1 MCLPFAMRVYSQNK
15 LVLQEV
21 IRQPYSERILI
32 TDCYMEPTILVPP
45 TVYSIRSP
53 SASFEMEWGHMVGKE
68 LELMTTPD
76 LSLSIMLDLSVM
88 FQTTTQS
95 FSRIVGG
102 V

>member
-21 IRQPYSERILI
+21 IPVSCIRNVFLI

-53 SASFEMEWGHMVGKE
+53 SASFEMKWGHMVGKE

-88 FQTTTQS
+88 FRRPH
-95 FSRIVGG
+95 SRLVGL
-102 V
+102 